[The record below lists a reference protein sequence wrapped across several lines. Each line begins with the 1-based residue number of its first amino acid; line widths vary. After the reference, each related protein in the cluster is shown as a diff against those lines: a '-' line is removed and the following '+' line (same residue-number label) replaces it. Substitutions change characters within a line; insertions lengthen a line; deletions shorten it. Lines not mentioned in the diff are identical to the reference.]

1 MEVRMSKKASSFQL
15 AQPPVQNTQSKA
27 MAYAAQLVEKDLA
40 VVSAALKT
48 LHTNSEQKK
57 TMPKS

>member
-1 MEVRMSKKASSFQL
+1 MSKKASSFQL

-48 LHTNSEQKK
+48 LHAHSEQKK
-57 TMPKS
+57 TMPKN